1 MATDVVA
8 RLKLRAE
15 SFSREVRKAFD
26 EVPAQADRAGRD
38 AGNRMG
44 AGIGAGLKAGI
55 AGLAIGTAV
64 REIAQVVG
72 RAVDF
77 GVELGNNAKALNT
90 NVEELQA
97 YREAANGVGI
107 ANKAMDDGLQQLFQ
121 SITKASAGG
130 KEQTAAF
137 RSLGVSLVDTN
148 GFARTTTDV
157 MGEVID
163 KLDAIPDPLR
173 QAQLGSAI
181 FGDRWRDMAPLLDAG
196 SEGLQKLTGSILS
209 TGTALSTKEIQ
220 ELGRINAEFERMQR
234 TLERDISRAV
244 AANADAIVTLGNAL
258 GWVAGKAV
266 SAAASVAQFVQGFAN
281 LSESRGFLGAL
292 NATPGEAVRAATPAG
307 HLMDMQREL
316 TDLRTRLRNIPT
328 SGGDRLFL
336 DSRRKSLQARISELD
351 STYRRTLSSGI
362 RSGALFASP
371 SAGSAPPGL
380 ASITPP
386 KVSGSGKPR
395 GGMSKE
401 EREREQA
408 AKRLRAEWDRL
419 GQSLDDQVVKQ
430 REAAEI
436 EAIRAVMGDRAA
448 ERQKAL
454 LDVNRK
460 NADLIKESGVTKTPE
475 EVVKQFNVSIAE
487 AQHRL
492 DQLASVR
499 RTAVLDVDI
508 EFDEKEAQEEAKKNA
523 AIFQR
528 ELKAQADLRKAD
540 EDRRAAEA
548 RRHFE
553 DLSSFYFDLFDGNTR
568 NIWDNFKRLG
578 LNALAEL
585 AADQTMK
592 LLSGKDRVSIGSSL
606 RTLFAA
612 QEGDAIGGMTK
623 GALASSIA
631 DAIGFQQS
639 RTGAL
644 AGGFLGSTGLVQK
657 LLGSTLGPFGGAIGG
672 LLGGTIGGLFKK
684 SKWGTAVLSG
694 GADPSI
700 AGNKATVRSSA
711 GGAAGSVQDTLA
723 MIANQ
728 LGGDLGSYNVSI
740 GQYKDKWR
748 VSTSG
753 YTGKLK
759 LGKNGVVD
767 FGKEGQEEAIRYAI
781 RDALADGA
789 IRGISDAA
797 QRILR
802 SGQDIE
808 VALEKAVSIESIPKL
823 LKARLDPLGAAL
835 DEIDGKFEKLAATLR
850 EGGGSA
856 EQIAQAR
863 QLWQLERADAIAE
876 IGQASAVLRDYLKT
890 LRVGPDSPL
899 SLRTQAADAEAA
911 MAPYLAQIRAAE
923 DAKAQYDQLTA
934 SKAAGGAV
942 RDADIKAA
950 KEAAAAAAA
959 AIDQSGFRDSAA
971 LFLDVSRQL
980 GGSTRAFFDQFD
992 RIQGLTNSAIALV
1005 ENAVPLRADEKDPFA
1020 ALTAKSTEATA
1031 AILGDHTALL
1041 NGILNGIYS
1050 LGGTPGGSGF
1060 IGSDRGFIRA
1070 L

>member
-8 RLKLRAE
+8 RLRLRAE
-15 SFSREVRKAFD
+15 NFSREVRKAFD
-26 EVPAQADRAGRD
+26 PVPSEADRAGRA
-38 AGNRMG
+38 AGVRMG
-44 AGIGAGLKAGI
+44 AGIGAGLRSALG
-55 AGLAIGTAV
+55 GLAIGTVV
-64 REIAQVVG
+64 REIAQVAQ
-72 RAVDF
+72 RAVEF
-77 GVELGNNAKALNT
+77 GVELGNNARALNT

-97 YREAANGVGI
+97 YREAANSVGV
-107 ANKAMDDGLQQLFQ
+107 ANKVMDDGLQELFQ
-121 SITKASAGG
+121 SITKAAAGG
-130 KEQTAAF
+130 KDQAAAF
-137 RSLGVSLVDTN
+137 QALGISLVDTS
-148 GFARTTTDV
+148 GHARTTTAV
-157 MGEVID
+157 MGEVVD
-163 KLDAIPDPLR
+163 KLSAIPDPLR
-173 QAQLGSAI
+173 QAQIGTEL
-181 FGDRWRDMAPLLDAG
+181 FGQKWRDIAPLLDAG
-196 SEGLQKLTGSILS
+196 SEGLRDLTDSILA
-209 TGTALSTKEIQ
+209 TGDALSTKEIQ
-220 ELGRINAEFERMQR
+220 ELNRINAEFERMQT

-244 AANADAIVTLGNAL
+244 AANADAIVGLGNAL

-266 SAAASVAQFVQGFAN
+266 SAASALLQFRSGFAN
-281 LSESRGFLGAL
+281 LRETRGWLEAL
-292 NATPGEAVRAATPAG
+292 NATPGEAMAW
-307 HLMDMQREL
+307 
-316 TDLRTRLRNIPT
+316 
-328 SGGDRLFL
+328 
-336 DSRRKSLQARISELD
+336 
-351 STYRRTLSSGI
+351 SS
-362 RSGALFASP
+362 RSGAAAQTRQEAASIRRGFSSP
-371 SAGSAPPGL
+371 QDYAVDLVFNRGSRMARLRQLESELPKLDEGAFLDQFGFRRGANGKISIFGDDASAMPSLPSETTGGSSAG
-380 ASITPP
+380 
-386 KVSGSGKPR
+386 GKPR
-395 GGMSKE
+395 GASAANDNS
-401 EREREQA
+401 RALREQ
-408 AKRLRAEWDRL
+408 
-419 GQSLDDQVVKQ
+419 Q
-430 REAAEI
+430 
-436 EAIRAVMGDRAA
+436 RAA
-448 ERQKAL
+448 ERLREQYARMEESLDRALSDQRDAAAVENLRAAGLERMADQQEALNKTNDRWRDIAGKTAKEVSEQLQVTTADAQEL
-454 LDVNRK
+454 LDKLEQVRN
-460 NADLIKESGVTKTPE
+460 G
-475 EVVKQFNVSIAE
+475 EVVRIDVEFDRRSAAAIQKDIQS
-487 AQHRL
+487 RL
-492 DQLASVR
+492 DDVFARQNAEIQAAWEAS
-499 RTAVLDVDI
+499 
-508 EFDEKEAQEEAKKNA
+508 DEA
-523 AIFQR
+523 
-528 ELKAQADLRKAD
+528 
-540 EDRRAAEA
+540 A

-585 AADQTMK
+585 AAHQTMQ
-592 LLSGKDRVSIGSSL
+592 LLAGKKVDVGGSL
-606 RTLFAA
+606 KELFSA
-612 QEGDAIGGMTK
+612 QKGDLIGGMSK
-623 GALASSIA
+623 GALASTIA
-631 DAIGFQQS
+631 DAIGIRQS
-639 RTGAL
+639 KTGAMV
-644 AGGFLGSTGLVQK
+644 GSAI
-657 LLGSTLGPFGGAIGG
+657 GSVLPIPFGGAIGG

-700 AGNKATVRSSA
+700 AGNKATLRSSA

-876 IGQASAVLRDYLKT
+876 IGQASAVLHDYLKS

-911 MAPYLAQIRAAE
+911 MAPYLSQIRAAE
-923 DAKAQYDQLTA
+923 DAKAKYDELTA
-934 SKAAGGAV
+934 SKAAGGTV

-950 KEAAAAAAA
+950 KDAAAAAAA
-959 AIDQSGFRDSAA
+959 AIDQTGFRDSAA

-1020 ALTAKSTEATA
+1020 ALTARSTEAA
-1031 AILGDHTALL
+1031 ANILGDHTALL
-1041 NGILNGIYS
+1041 NGILNGIQS
-1050 LGGTPGGSGF
+1050 LGGTVGGSGF